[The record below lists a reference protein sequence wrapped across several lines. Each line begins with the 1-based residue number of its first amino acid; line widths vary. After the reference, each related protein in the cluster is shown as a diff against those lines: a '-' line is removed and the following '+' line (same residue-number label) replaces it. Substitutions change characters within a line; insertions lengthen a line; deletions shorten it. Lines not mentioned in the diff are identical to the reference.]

1 MPWFFTIDLPIHR
14 DLNQLP
20 DIELQPL
27 AKASNQKSIRSKTGP
42 GCILRPAASIAGAI
56 DESDR

>member
-1 MPWFFTIDLPIHR
+1 VTQERFSRRGIHHAIWFFTIDLPIHR

-27 AKASNQKSIRSKTGP
+27 AKRAIR
-42 GCILRPAASIAGAI
+42 I
-56 DESDR
+56 